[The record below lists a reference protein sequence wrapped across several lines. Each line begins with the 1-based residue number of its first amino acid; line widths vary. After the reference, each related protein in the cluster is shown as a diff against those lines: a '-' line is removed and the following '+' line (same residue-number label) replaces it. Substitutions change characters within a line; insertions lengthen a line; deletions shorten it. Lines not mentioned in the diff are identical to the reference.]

1 MSAELALLGIATAG
15 VGVVAVFAVLCFLR
29 TQQLPAALTAQGAT
43 QILRAET
50 DILRAAI
57 EDQARGL
64 RQELGQSLK
73 GFQELTLAA
82 FGTLRDGIDAQV
94 RGFGERLDGGTKAID
109 ERAAAISAKL
119 NAEMAQMRSEAN
131 TNRETLRTLIEQRLD
146 HSIGQ
151 QADASKVL
159 RDELGGNFHRL
170 GSRVAD
176 SLTEAG
182 QIQKERLE
190 SVTNAL
196 TGLSEKL
203 EKAQDSLRTA
213 VESRL
218 DAIRQE
224 SATKLEEMR
233 QTVDEKLQ
241 TTLESRLGESFNR
254 VVEQLERVHK
264 GIGEMQTLAA
274 NVGDLRNVL
283 TNVKVRGT
291 YGEVQLAL
299 LLEQFL
305 SPDQFVKNAS
315 VRPDGTER
323 VEYAIK
329 FPADGE
335 QVLLPIDSKFPR
347 EDYDHLQEAI
357 AAGDAKL
364 TAQYR
369 RDLENKI
376 KGCAKDISTKYINPP
391 HTLEFAILFVPTESL
406 YAEILRQ
413 PGLSE
418 QLQRDYRVII
428 AGPTNLAALL
438 TSFQMG
444 FRSLALQKRSSEVW
458 QLLGA
463 IKTEFDRYAAWS
475 RRFRGSS
482 PQRATRLRA

>member
-1 MSAELALLGIATAG
+1 MHTGIDLLVVIFVLGGAWLAAAFAALGFFRAKA
-15 VGVVAVFAVLCFLR
+15 AP
-29 TQQLPAALTAQGAT
+29 QLLTAQAAA
-43 QILRAET
+43 QLLRLET
-50 DILRAAI
+50 DIVRSAV
-57 EDQARGL
+57 EEQARGL
-64 RQELGQSLK
+64 REELGQSLK

-94 RGFGERLDGGTKAID
+94 RGFGDRLDGGIKTID
-109 ERAAAISAKL
+109 DRAAAISIRL
-119 NAEMAQMRSEAN
+119 NDEMAQMRSEAN
-131 TNRETLRTLIEQRLD
+131 TNRETLRSLIEQKLD

-170 GSRVAD
+170 GTRVSD
-176 SLTEAG
+176 SLAELG
-182 QIQKERLE
+182 QTQKERLE
-190 SVTNAL
+190 NVTGAL

-203 EKAQDSLRTA
+203 EKAQDGLRTA

-241 TTLESRLGESFNR
+241 TTLESRLGELFNR

-315 VRPDGTER
+315 VRPDGGER

-364 TAQYR
+364 TAQFR
-369 RDLENKI
+369 RELENKI
-376 KGCAKDISTKYINPP
+376 KGCARDISSKYINPP
-391 HTLEFAILFVPTESL
+391 HTLDFAIFFIPTESL
-406 YAEILRQ
+406 YAEVLRQ
-413 PGLSE
+413 PGLFE
-418 QLQRDYRVII
+418 QLQRDYRVMI

-438 TSFQMG
+438 TSFQLG
-444 FRSLALQKRSSEVW
+444 FRSLALQGNFGKRIGQWVVSLYW
-458 QLLGA
+458 A
-463 IKTEFDRYAAWS
+463 IIPHLTFTGS
-475 RRFRGSS
+475 HSIRRPTG
-482 PQRATRLRA
+482 